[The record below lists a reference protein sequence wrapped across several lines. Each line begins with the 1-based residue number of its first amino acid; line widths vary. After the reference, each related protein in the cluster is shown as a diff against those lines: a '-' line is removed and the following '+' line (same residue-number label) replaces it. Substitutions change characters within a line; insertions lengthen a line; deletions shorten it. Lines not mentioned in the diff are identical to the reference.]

1 MPTENET
8 KKIFEEQKEKEEII
22 EVNEEGNIYA
32 PGKAPRNTAEKTVI
46 FRDSKGEYSRGG
58 RNARNTS

>member
-22 EVNEEGNIYA
+22 EVNDKGNIYA
-32 PGKAPRNTAEKTVI
+32 PGEAPRSTTEKTVI
-46 FRDSKGEYSRGG
+46 FRDNKGEYKRGG